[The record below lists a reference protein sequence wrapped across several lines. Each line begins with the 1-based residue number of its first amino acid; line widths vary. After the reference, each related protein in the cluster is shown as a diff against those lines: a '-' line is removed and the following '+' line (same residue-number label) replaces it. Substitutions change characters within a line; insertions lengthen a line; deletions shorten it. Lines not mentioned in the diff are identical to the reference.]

1 MVQADGGSRGN
12 PGPAGYGAVV
22 LDADTGAVLAERK
35 AAIGIDTNNV
45 AEYHGL
51 IAGLAAARE
60 LGARDVEVRLDSKL
74 VVEQMSGRWQ
84 VKHPSMRPLAR
95 QAAELAAGFDRISFG
110 WIPRAQ
116 NSHADRLANE
126 AMDAAAAAPDVA
138 PAAVA
143 PDAPAQAELAPAAPS
158 QDEPSQREL
167 SQDEPSQGEPSQD
180 EPSQDELAEE
190 SAGPLA
196 PPQEQLPVNNLGA
209 WLPPQTARTRLLLV
223 RHGVTEYSVAKRFA
237 GRSDLELTEAGRE
250 QARRTADRVAELGPV
265 EVLISSPLRRTRQT
279 AQHLAD
285 RLGLPVLIEDGMI
298 ETDFGDWDGYTYA
311 EVSQKWP
318 VELQRWLADPSVGP
332 PSGESFEAVTRRV
345 RHARDRI
352 LAQHAGK
359 TVAVVSHVTPIKTL
373 VRLALDAPASALQR
387 MYLSAASIC
396 VIDYY
401 ADGPV
406 SLQSFNDTAHLGVEH

>member
-35 AAIGIDTNNV
+35 AAIGIGTNNV

-60 LGARDVEVRLDSKL
+60 LGARDVEVRMDSQL
-74 VVEQMSGRWQ
+74 VVEQMSGRWR
-84 VKHPSMRPLAR
+84 VKHASMRPLAR

-126 AMDAAAAAPDVA
+126 AMDAAAA
-138 PAAVA
+138 
-143 PDAPAQAELAPAAPS
+143 PDAPPQADPPPDAVQAELAPDAVQA
-158 QDEPSQREL
+158 
-167 SQDEPSQGEPSQD
+167 
-180 EPSQDELAEE
+180 ELA
-190 SAGPLA
+190 PDA
-196 PPQEQLPVNNLGA
+196 PPQADPPEEPTPANNLGA

-237 GRSDLELTEAGRE
+237 GRSDLELTDAGRE
-250 QARRTADRVAELGPV
+250 QARRTAERVAELGPV
-265 EVLISSPLRRTRQT
+265 DVLISSPLRRTRQT

-285 RLGLPVLIEDGMI
+285 RLGLPVLIEDGMV

-318 VELQRWLADPSVGP
+318 VELQRWQADPSVAP
-332 PSGESFEAVTRRV
+332 PSGESFEVVTRRV
-345 RHARDRI
+345 RGARDRI
-352 LAQHAGK
+352 LAQHAGT

-373 VRLALDAPASALQR
+373 VRLALDAPASALRR
-387 MYLSAASIC
+387 MYLDAASIC

-406 SLQSFNDTAHLGVEH
+406 SLQSFNDTAHLAGEH

>member
-1 MVQADGGSRGN
+1 MRVLVQADGGSRGN

-22 LDADTGAVLAERK
+22 LDADTGATLAERK

-45 AEYHGL
+45 AEYQGL

-60 LGARDVEVRLDSKL
+60 LGATDVEVQMDSKL

-95 QAAELAAGFDRISFG
+95 QAAELAAGFDRIRFE
-110 WIPRAQ
+110 WIPRAR

-126 AMDAAAAAPDVA
+126 AMDAAAM
-138 PAAVA
+138 
-143 PDAPAQAELAPAAPS
+143 PAAPVGS
-158 QDEPSQREL
+158 AREPVGSARA
-167 SQDEPSQGEPSQD
+167 EPV
-180 EPSQDELAEE
+180 
-190 SAGPLA
+190 
-196 PPQEQLPVNNLGA
+196 QEQLPANNLGA
-209 WLPPQTARTRLLLV
+209 WVPPQAVPTRLLLV

-250 QARRTADRVAELGPV
+250 QARRAAGRVAELGPV
-265 EVLISSPLRRTRQT
+265 DVLISSPLRRTRQT
-279 AQHLAD
+279 ADQLAD
-285 RLGLPVLIEDGMI
+285 QLELPVLIEDGMV

-318 VELQRWLADPSVGP
+318 AELQRWLADPSVAP
-332 PSGESFEAVTRRV
+332 PSGESFETVTRRV
-345 RHARDRI
+345 RRARDRI
-352 LAQHAGK
+352 LAQHGGK
-359 TVAVVSHVTPIKTL
+359 TVVVVSHVSPIKTL

-387 MYLSAASIC
+387 MFLEPASIS

-406 SLQSFNDTAHLGVEH
+406 SLRSFNDTAHLGALAD